1 MKNKIVKKMMAAI
14 AAAALITAT
23 SVPALANETA
33 DRVSGL
39 GVPYTVDYTQGAA
52 NIDGIRC
59 YFGFTAETPRVKAIG
74 WRESVELRAAELAD
88 LSAIDS
94 TWWAWYIAGRPTVEQ
109 WRSWTK

>member
-1 MKNKIVKKMMAAI
+1 MKNKIFKRTITAL

-23 SVPALANETA
+23 RVPALANETA
-33 DRVSGL
+33 DKVSGL

-52 NIDGIRC
+52 NIAGTRC
-59 YFGFTAETPRVKAIG
+59 YFGFTADTPRVKAIG

-88 LSAIDS
+88 LSKIDPA
-94 TWWAWYIAGRPTVEQ
+94 WWAWYIAGRPTVDQ